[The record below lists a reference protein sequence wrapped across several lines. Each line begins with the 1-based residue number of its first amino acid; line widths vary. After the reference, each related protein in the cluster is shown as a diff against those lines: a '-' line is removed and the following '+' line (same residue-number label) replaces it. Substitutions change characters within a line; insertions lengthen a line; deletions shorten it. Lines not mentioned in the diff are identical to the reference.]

1 MNKHEKF
8 LVVITLEKFFK
19 DEHLWINS
27 LFEAGLQYLHLRK
40 PGAKRFETEDL
51 LRKINAQY
59 YNRIVLHDN
68 FEMAVEYNLEGIHL
82 NKRNPFAPKSFTGRI
97 SRSCH
102 SIEEVARYMDECFY
116 VTLSPIFNSISKVGY
131 NSAFSAGQLAVAAS
145 RGIIDNRVV
154 ALGGVTAENI
164 RTLKKI
170 GFGGA
175 AVLGTIWNA
184 KDCIEAVNI
193 FKELADRFINSTI

>member
-1 MNKHEKF
+1 MNKAERF
-8 LVVITLEKFFK
+8 LVVITSEKFFK

-40 PGAKRFETEDL
+40 PGAKRFETEEL
-51 LRKINAQY
+51 LRKIDAQY

-68 FEMAVEYNLEGIHL
+68 FDIAVEYNIGGVHL
-82 NKRNPFAPKSFTGRI
+82 NRRNPFAPKSFTGRI

-102 SIEEVARYMDECFY
+102 SIEEVVRYKDESFY
-116 VTLSPIFNSISKVGY
+116 VTLSPVFNSISKVGY
-131 NSAFSAGQLAVAAS
+131 NSAFSAEQLAIAAS

-154 ALGGVTAENI
+154 ALGGITAENI
-164 RTLKKI
+164 CALKKL

-175 AVLGTIWNA
+175 AVLGTIWSA
-184 KDCIEAVNI
+184 KDCIEAVNV
-193 FKELADRFINSTI
+193 FKELADKFQRV